1 MSSERRTFA
10 RVLFHTLARFS
21 TARGQF
27 DVQIL
32 DLSLKG
38 ALLRPLKPWESTQ
51 GERASLA
58 IRLDEMG
65 TLITMHGQV
74 AHHEGK
80 YMGFACNEIDLD
92 SITHLRRLMELNLGD
107 ESELQRELSMLV
119 VPQA

>member
-1 MSSERRTFA
+1 MTQERRTFS

-21 TARGQF
+21 TARGEI

-38 ALLRPLKPWESTQ
+38 ALLRPLKAWENQ
-51 GERASLA
+51 PGERASLA

-74 AHHEGK
+74 AHQEGN
-80 YMGFACNEIDLD
+80 YMGFACHEIDLD

-107 ESELQRELSMLV
+107 ESELQRELSALV
-119 VPQA
+119 AA